1 MSKWEIKSEIGVV
14 RLENQDK
21 AAVFKN
27 NHAIFAIICDGM
39 GGHEGGRAAASLT
52 IEVFEKEFKRN
63 FPLSRRHDD
72 LLGWYYDALKR
83 IKKTMIKYANK
94 SKNLLDMGT
103 TVASVLIFPEEIIIY
118 NVGDSRVYIYN
129 EMLQQ
134 ITIDHNIRNYY
145 MKEYNYT
152 DEEAAKTLGASALT
166 SALGPE
172 KKTTLEQFIVP
183 RTGPIFYVVLTTDGI
198 HDYISKPKFETI
210 LSTNN
215 TLTHKLDSLIK
226 NAIINKSSDNLTAII
241 IDLEEGKR
249 DWISKK

>member
-1 MSKWEIKSEIGVV
+1 MSKWAIKSDIGVV
-14 RLENQDK
+14 RLENQDQ

-39 GGHEGGRAAASLT
+39 GGHDGGKVASALT

-63 FPLSRRHDD
+63 FPLSRRYED
-72 LLGWYYDALKR
+72 LLNWYHNALKH
-83 IKKTMIKYANK
+83 IKKTMAKYANK
-94 SKNLLDMGT
+94 STSLLDMGT
-103 TVASVLIFPEEIIIY
+103 TVASALIFPEEIIIY

-134 ITIDHNIRNYY
+134 ITIDHNIRNFYI
-145 MKEYNYT
+145 KEYNYS

-172 KKTTLEQFIVP
+172 KRTTLEQFIVP
-183 RTGPIFYVVLTTDGI
+183 RNNQIFYVILTTDGI

-210 LSTNN
+210 LSTNDS
-215 TLTHKLDSLIK
+215 LEQKLNSLIK

-241 IDLEEGKR
+241 VDLEEGQDDR
-249 DWISKK
+249 IVKK